1 MQKTKLPSINIIWL
15 FLIVL
20 ISFQLK
26 AQGPYDVSS
35 KKNEPKQDT
44 TAFMKNFQTIL
55 PQDWKDGMRFIVE
68 PSDFDSKLEL
78 YKYGKSENGSY
89 NDRISQKDFEWKIF
103 KFLRFEYRD
112 ASVSGEIIKRV
123 IFIFENDGEE
133 YEWNPHVSQEKLKE
147 IENILI
153 LRGLVYLGDIDKA
166 KELLVGKRFYTLY
179 KNGEDEKFIQVKITD
194 VGLGDSSM
202 PIRII
207 YELPNGKKSE
217 ILASFGKTN
226 SRGSFTWLDTFI
238 KINNLEEF
246 FTEVN
251 PKLKYPNISESVWA
265 LIMKEEVKVGMSE
278 EECILSWGK
287 PSEINKT
294 SYGTDQWV
302 YGNSYLYFEKRK
314 LVAFN

>member
-1 MQKTKLPSINIIWL
+1 MLSSGL
-15 FLIVL
+15 A
-20 ISFQLK
+20 
-26 AQGPYDVSS
+26 AQSQYDVAI
-35 KKNEPKQDT
+35 KKDEPKQDT
-44 TAFMKNFQTIL
+44 TAFMKNFPTIL
-55 PQDWKDGMRFIVE
+55 PQDWKDGMKFIVA

-112 ASVSGEIIKRV
+112 ATVRDEIIKRV

-133 YEWNPHVSQEKLKE
+133 YEWNPYVSQEKLKD
-147 IENILI
+147 IGNILI

-166 KELLVGKRFYTLY
+166 KELLVGKTFYTLY

-207 YELPNGKKSE
+207 YELPNGEKSE
-217 ILASFGKTN
+217 ILASFSKTN

-238 KINNLEEF
+238 KINNLDEF
-246 FTEVN
+246 FTEEN
-251 PKLKYPNISESVWA
+251 PKLNYPNISDDVWS
-265 LIMKEEVKVGMSE
+265 LIKNDKVKVGMSE

-294 SYGTDQWV
+294 SYGSDQWV
-302 YGNSYLYFEKRK
+302 YGNSYLYFENGK